1 MAYKAS
7 VDQLT
12 GDKVMLFIHEGEDG
26 GGKDVP
32 IAYGTSCSVEVSAET
47 IDTTSKMSG
56 NWKEFLTGQLSYT
69 ISSDSLVSFTEGHYS
84 FKKLKALMKARL
96 PIQFKVG
103 QWQKSGEEY
112 TVSGSIVEGEAVI
125 TQLTMTSGQGSE
137 ICTSSFSMTGLGE
150 LKDGAEE
157 LTVASAPANEQGDD
171 GASASTEPVSDDET
185 V

>member
-12 GDKVMLFIHEGEDG
+12 GDKVMLFIHEGEEV

-69 ISSDSLVSFTEGHYS
+69 ISSDSLTSFAEGHYS
-84 FKKLKALMKARL
+84 FAKLMELMVTRAPVK
-96 PIQFKVG
+96 FKLG
-103 QWQKSGEEY
+103 KWTESGGEY
-112 TVSGSIVEGEAVI
+112 SVEGAIVEGEGVI
-125 TQLTMTSGQGSE
+125 TQLSMTAGQGSE
-137 ICTSSFSMTGLGE
+137 ICTSSFSMTGLGQ
-150 LKDGAEE
+150 LAPGA
-157 LTVASAPANEQGDD
+157 AAA
-171 GASASTEPVSDDET
+171 AASTQASTQSVEPAGAGE
-185 V
+185 

>member
-12 GDKVMLFIHEGEDG
+12 GDKVMLFIHEGEDV

-69 ISSDSLVSFTEGHYS
+69 ISSDSLTSFAEGHYS
-84 FKKLKALMKARL
+84 FAKLMELMVARA
-96 PIQFKVG
+96 PVKFKLG
-103 QWQKSGEEY
+103 KWTESGGDYSLE
-112 TVSGSIVEGEAVI
+112 SAIVEGEGVI
-125 TQLTMTSGQGSE
+125 TQLTMTAGQGSE

-150 LKDGAEE
+150 LAPGAAAAA
-157 LTVASAPANEQGDD
+157 ASAQTTAQTSEPAAEG
-171 GASASTEPVSDDET
+171 E
-185 V
+185 

>member
-12 GDKVMLFIHEGEDG
+12 GDKVMLFIHEGEDV

-69 ISSDSLVSFTEGHYS
+69 ISSDSLTSFAEGHYS
-84 FKKLKALMKARL
+84 FAKLMELMVARA
-96 PIQFKVG
+96 PVKFKLG
-103 QWQKSGEEY
+103 KWSESGGDYSLE
-112 TVSGSIVEGEAVI
+112 SAIVEGEGVI
-125 TQLTMTSGQGSE
+125 TQLTMTAGQGSE

-150 LKDGAEE
+150 LAPGAAAAA
-157 LTVASAPANEQGDD
+157 ASAQTTAQTSEPAAEG
-171 GASASTEPVSDDET
+171 E
-185 V
+185 

>member
-12 GDKVMLFIHEGEDG
+12 GDKVMLFIHEGDESN
-26 GGKDVP
+26 GKDVP

-69 ISSDSLVSFTEGHYS
+69 ISSDSLTSFAEGHYS
-84 FKKLKALMKARL
+84 FAKLMELMVARA
-96 PIQFKVG
+96 PVKFKLG
-103 QWQKSGEEY
+103 KWSESSGEYSVE
-112 TVSGSIVEGEAVI
+112 GAIVEGEGVI
-125 TQLTMTSGQGSE
+125 TQLSMTAGQGSE

-150 LKDGAEE
+150 LVPGSAGAAA
-157 LTVASAPANEQGDD
+157 ASAQTTAQTSEPAAEG
-171 GASASTEPVSDDET
+171 E
-185 V
+185 

>member
-12 GDKVMLFIHEGEDG
+12 GDKVMLFIHEGEEG
-26 GGKDVP
+26 SGKDVP

-69 ISSDSLVSFTEGHYS
+69 ISSDSLTSFAEGHYS
-84 FKKLKALMKARL
+84 FAKLMELMVARA
-96 PIQFKVG
+96 PVKFKLG
-103 QWQKSGEEY
+103 KWTESGGEY
-112 TVSGSIVEGEAVI
+112 SVEGAIVEGEGVI
-125 TQLTMTSGQGSE
+125 TQLSMTAGQGSE

-150 LKDGAEE
+150 LAPGA
-157 LTVASAPANEQGDD
+157 AAA
-171 GASASTEPVSDDET
+171 AASTQASTQSSEPAGAGE
-185 V
+185 

>member
-12 GDKVMLFIHEGEDG
+12 GDKVMLFIHEGDEG
-26 GGKDVP
+26 NGKDVP

-69 ISSDSLVSFTEGHYS
+69 ISSDSLTSFAKGHYS
-84 FKKLKALMKARL
+84 FAKLMELMVARA
-96 PIQFKVG
+96 PVKFKLG
-103 QWQKSGEEY
+103 KWTESGGEY
-112 TVSGSIVEGEAVI
+112 SVESAIVEGEGVI
-125 TQLTMTSGQGSE
+125 TQLSMTAGQGSE

-150 LKDGAEE
+150 LAPGA
-157 LTVASAPANEQGDD
+157 AAA
-171 GASASTEPVSDDET
+171 AASTQASTQSSEPAGEGE
-185 V
+185 

>member
-1 MAYKAS
+1 MAGYNAS

-69 ISSDSLVSFTEGHYS
+69 ISSDSLVSFAEGHYS
-84 FKKLKALMKARL
+84 FAKLMELMAARA
-96 PIQFKVG
+96 PVKFKLG
-103 QWQKSGEEY
+103 KWSESAGEY
-112 TVSGSIVEGEAVI
+112 TVSGSIVEGKGVI
-125 TQLTMTSGQGSE
+125 TQLSMTAGQGSE
-137 ICTSSFSMTGLGE
+137 ICTASFSMTGLGE
-150 LKDGAEE
+150 LTDGA
-157 LTVASAPANEQGDD
+157 
-171 GASASTEPVSDDET
+171 GA
-185 V
+185 

>member
-1 MAYKAS
+1 MTYKAS

-12 GDKVMLFIHEGEDG
+12 GDKVMLFIHEGEDV

-69 ISSDSLVSFTEGHYS
+69 ISSDSLTSFAEGHYS
-84 FKKLKALMKARL
+84 FAKLMELMVARA
-96 PIQFKVG
+96 PVKFKLG
-103 QWQKSGEEY
+103 KWTESGGDYSLE
-112 TVSGSIVEGEAVI
+112 SAIVEGEGVI
-125 TQLTMTSGQGSE
+125 TQLTMTAGQGSE

-150 LKDGAEE
+150 LAPGAAAAA
-157 LTVASAPANEQGDD
+157 ASAAQTSEPAAEG
-171 GASASTEPVSDDET
+171 E
-185 V
+185 

>member
-1 MAYKAS
+1 MAGYNAS

-69 ISSDSLVSFTEGHYS
+69 ISSDSLVSFAAGHYS
-84 FKKLKALMKARL
+84 FAKLMELMAARA
-96 PIQFKVG
+96 PVKFKLG
-103 QWQKSGEEY
+103 KWQESAGEY
-112 TVSGSIVEGEAVI
+112 TVSGSIVEGEGVI
-125 TQLTMTSGQGSE
+125 TQLSMTAGQGSE
-137 ICTSSFSMTGLGE
+137 ICTASFSMTGLGE
-150 LKDGAEE
+150 LTDGA
-157 LTVASAPANEQGDD
+157 
-171 GASASTEPVSDDET
+171 GA
-185 V
+185 